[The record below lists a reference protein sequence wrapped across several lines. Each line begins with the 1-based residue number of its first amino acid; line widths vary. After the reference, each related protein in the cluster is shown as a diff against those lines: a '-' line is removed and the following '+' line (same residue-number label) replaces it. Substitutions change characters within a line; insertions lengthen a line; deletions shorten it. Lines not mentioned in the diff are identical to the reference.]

1 MSCES
6 YNYHLTPLKY
16 IDPYRIQKGIDQL
29 PYTGGQRIYLK
40 DMTHIFFI
48 YNFSKTVWFF
58 NMTR

>member
-40 DMTHIFFI
+40 TRPAFFSYI
-48 YNFSKTVWFF
+48 TLVKLFDSLI
-58 NMTR
+58 